1 MFMYSQPG
9 KCIHL
14 TLSGKPWLWAGSKPN
29 GARAQG
35 PGRTLV
41 LCNHVLALSA
51 YNIGLFISAMNNRYW
66 LKSLIGASL
75 VQTGQV
81 TSFCSFLNPCTD
93 IIHMLAHYNTQALQV
108 CSLGHFNTHTQ
119 THTPTLDH
127 MGSMHNRLSE
137 ILSEGFWV
145 NPIKYICKLCEH

>member
-1 MFMYSQPG
+1 
-9 KCIHL
+9 
-14 TLSGKPWLWAGSKPN
+14 
-29 GARAQG
+29 
-35 PGRTLV
+35 
-41 LCNHVLALSA
+41 
-51 YNIGLFISAMNNRYW
+51 MNNRLLEYR

-81 TSFCSFLNPCTD
+81 TSFCSFLNPRTD
-93 IIHMLAHYNTQALQV
+93 IIHMLGHYNTQALQE
-108 CSLGHFNTHTQ
+108 CSLGPFNTHTQ

-145 NPIKYICKLCEH
+145 DPIKYICKLCEHQDIGYTCSSTLNCSSLVVGYCMVQC